1 MCRSRDFDVSGAG
14 YALKKLWVEKEH
26 LRWQEIRTRGELT
39 RRRISQEKKRERNR
53 EKSGTPRL
61 RTQRRK
67 DILPRTEVEAP
78 AVFSLVANPEGTISC
93 INRVRQAG
101 RDHHVQ
107 IRLENIS
114 ALGPAAVAL
123 LLSEIT
129 QLEMAGT
136 SVAGNYPNDAI
147 LKEILEGTGF
157 FDHVRRPGPS
167 GPTRKSGRM
176 YRLGKSRQV
185 MPQTAKELSA
195 FAMKLLTGTEQ
206 KHGPSYALLMET
218 MGNTFDHAA
227 RTSLEHQQWWA
238 TVYHDATR
246 GRACFTF
253 IDHGVGILH
262 SFPFLQRIRHWPD
275 VFQHNGEKLQ
285 RLLLGQIPSRTREKH
300 RGRGLPNAYDTWVK
314 GRVKNLVVIANNA
327 YANAEEQA
335 FREMAVDFS
344 GTIVYWE
351 I

>member
-1 MCRSRDFDVSGAG
+1 MCQLIMEPG
-14 YALKKLWVEKEH
+14 YALKTLWTEKEH
-26 LRWQEIRTRGELT
+26 LRWQEIRTRGERT
-39 RRRISQEKKRERNR
+39 RRRVSKEKKRERNR
-53 EKSGTPRL
+53 EKSGTPGL
-61 RTQRRK
+61 RTERRK
-67 DILPRTEVEAP
+67 DILPWTQIEAP
-78 AVFSLVANPEGTISC
+78 AVFSLIDNPEGTISFV
-93 INRVRQAG
+93 NRVRQAG

-107 IRLENIS
+107 IQLENLT

-123 LLSEIT
+123 LLSMIT
-129 QLEMAGT
+129 QPEMGNT

-147 LKEILEGTGF
+147 LGAILEGTGF

-167 GPTRKSGRM
+167 GPTRVSGRM
-176 YRLGKSRQV
+176 YRLSRRRQV
-185 MPQTAKELSA
+185 MPQTAMDLSA
-195 FAMKLLTGTEQ
+195 FAMKLLTGSEQ

-238 TVYHDATR
+238 TVYHDIAS

-262 SFPFLQRIRHWPD
+262 SFPFLQRIRHWPG

-285 RLLLGQIPSRTREKH
+285 RLLLGQIPSRTKEKH
-300 RGRGLPNAYDTWVK
+300 RGRGLPKAYDTWVK
-314 GRVKNLVVIANNA
+314 ARVKNLVVIANNA
-327 YANAEEQA
+327 YANAEKQD
-335 FREMAVDFS
+335 FKEMAVDFS